1 MRDEDE
7 DGEVPTDHTHV
18 WEIHLYHYY
27 YLHQKELP
35 LTQFCGLIALA
46 LADKRKIRW
55 NYNAN
60 QLDNMKECGLLEF
73 NTAEAVGT

>member
-7 DGEVPTDHTHV
+7 DGEVPTDHTRL

-35 LTQFCGLIALA
+35 LTQSGGLFALA
-46 LADKRKIRW
+46 
-55 NYNAN
+55 
-60 QLDNMKECGLLEF
+60 Q
-73 NTAEAVGT
+73 AEVERSIQVLTRR